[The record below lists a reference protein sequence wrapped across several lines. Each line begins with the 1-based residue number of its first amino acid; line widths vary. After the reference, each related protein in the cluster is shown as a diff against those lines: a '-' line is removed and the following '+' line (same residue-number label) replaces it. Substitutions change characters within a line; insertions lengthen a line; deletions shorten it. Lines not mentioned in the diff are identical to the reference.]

1 MGGCWIGNGGGA
13 TKGSYSAELLL
24 LFTAVLLLLLLLLLL
39 VVAVLLS
46 FDFVRDSYGFSML
59 VTVHAGSGG
68 LNAVVGS
75 DPDHTPMTLFG
86 P

>member
-1 MGGCWIGNGGGA
+1 MGNGGGA
-13 TKGSYSAELLL
+13 TKGSYSAALVL
-24 LFTAVLLLLLLLLLL
+24 LFTAVLLLLLLLLL

-46 FDFVRDSYGFSML
+46 FDFGRESYGLSML

>member
-13 TKGSYSAELLL
+13 TKGSYSAAELLLL
-24 LFTAVLLLLLLLLLL
+24 LFTAVLLLLLLL
-39 VVAVLLS
+39 VVAVLLLS